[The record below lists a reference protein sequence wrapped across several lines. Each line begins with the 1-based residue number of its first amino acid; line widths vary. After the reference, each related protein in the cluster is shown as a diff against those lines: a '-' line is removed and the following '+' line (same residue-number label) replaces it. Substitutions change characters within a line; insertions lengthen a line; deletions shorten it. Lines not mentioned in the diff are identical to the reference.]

1 MYPFNVFVLF
11 WALGLQS
18 IHRWKG
24 ILDAGTWRVY
34 NLLSDNTTARNDFC
48 LMRLEIGQAPLTD

>member
-11 WALGLQS
+11 WALGYKAYTDG
-18 IHRWKG
+18 KG

-34 NLLSDNTTARNDFC
+34 NLLSDITTARNDFC
-48 LMRLEIGQAPLTD
+48 LIT